1 MREISLHILDIVHN
15 SIAAGASLIE
25 VFITED
31 KKQNLFSVVIRD
43 NGKGMDKELLKSV
56 IDPFTTSRSTRKVG
70 LGIPLFKLAAE
81 NTGGSFH
88 ITSEVGKGTEVTANF
103 VHDSIDRQ
111 PLGDMAETMLGLF
124 SSYEHINVVYKHK
137 LDENEFSVKTEE
149 LKAVLDGVSFSEPSI
164 YMWLC
169 DYLKNGENELLSKV

>member
-1 MREISLHILDIVHN
+1 MREISLHILDIVQN
-15 SIAAGASLIE
+15 SISANADLIE

-31 KKQNLFSVVIRD
+31 RKTNLFSVVIRD

-81 NTGGSFH
+81 NTGGSFY

-103 VHDSIDRQ
+103 VHNSIDRQ

-124 SSYEHINVVYKHK
+124 SSYEHITFVYKHT
-137 LDENEFSVKTEE
+137 LDGNEFSVKTEE
-149 LKAVLDGVSFSEPSI
+149 LKAVLNGVSFSEPSI

>member
-25 VFITED
+25 VFITE
-31 KKQNLFSVVIRD
+31 NTRENIFSVVIRD
-43 NGKGMDKELLKSV
+43 NGKGMDKELLESV

-81 NTGGSFH
+81 NTSGNFH

-111 PLGDMAETMLGLF
+111 PLGDIAETMLGLF
-124 SSYEHINVVYKHK
+124 SSYEHINFVYKHK
-137 LDENEFSVKTEE
+137 LDENVFSVNTEE
-149 LKAVLDGVSFSEPSI
+149 IKAVLDGVSFSEPSI
-164 YMWLC
+164 YSWLC
-169 DYLKNGENELLSKV
+169 DYLKNGENELLSKI